1 MSIDARER
9 LLEVAARVYAE
20 AGYRG
25 TTTRRIAQEAD
36 LNEVTLFRH
45 FGSKDALIR
54 EAIECA
60 DRQSRELLNPDAED
74 PVAELQRW
82 ALAAFQR
89 FYRQK
94 NLIRQVLGD
103 IVLRPEIAPSVCD
116 GTTTAEFDQLSMFL
130 RHLEA
135 KGVVH
140 IGDPMLLDASGAM
153 LVHALLSHAL
163 WRDLVPDMPAPEDV
177 TRLFVEVLLRAVGL
191 RSPGAIPEGT
201 RA

>member
-1 MSIDARER
+1 MSIDAREK

-54 EAIECA
+54 EAIEVA
-60 DRQSRELLNPDAED
+60 DRQSRELLDLDAVD
-74 PVAELQRW
+74 PVAELHRW

-89 FYRQK
+89 FYRQR

-103 IVLRPEIAPSVCD
+103 IVQRPEIAPSVCD
-116 GTTTAEFDQLSMFL
+116 ETTTAEFDQLILYL
-130 RHLEA
+130 RVLEER
-135 KGVVH
+135 GVVH
-140 IGDPMLLDASGAM
+140 IGDPMLLEASGAM

-163 WRDLVPDMPAPEDV
+163 WRDLVPDMPPPEEC
-177 TRLFVEVLLRAVGL
+177 TRLFVEVLLRAVGA
-191 RSPGAIPEGT
+191 RTSTAIPEGA
-201 RA
+201 RR

>member
-1 MSIDARER
+1 MSIDAREK

-20 AGYRG
+20 SGYRG

-54 EAIECA
+54 EAIERA
-60 DRQSRELLNPDAED
+60 DRQSRELLD
-74 PVAELQRW
+74 PSAADPIAELHRW

-103 IVLRPEIAPSVCD
+103 IVERPEIAPSVCD
-116 GTTTAEFDQLSMFL
+116 ETTTAEFDQLIMFL
-130 RHLEA
+130 RQLERR
-135 KGVVH
+135 GIVH
-140 IGDPMLLDASGAM
+140 IGDPMLLEASAAM

-163 WRDLVPDMPAPEDV
+163 WRDLVPDMPAPEDC
-177 TRLFVEVLLRAVGL
+177 TRLFVEVLLRAVGA
-191 RSPGAIPEGT
+191 RATADIPEGA
-201 RA
+201 RP

>member
-54 EAIECA
+54 EAIERA
-60 DRQSRELLNPDAED
+60 DRQSRELLNPDAAD

-82 ALAAFQR
+82 ALAVFDR
-89 FYRQK
+89 FYKQK
-94 NLIRQVLGD
+94 NLIRQILGD
-103 IVLRPEIAPSVCD
+103 IVQRPEIAPSVCD
-116 GTTTAEFDQLSMFL
+116 ETTTAEFDQLIMYL
-130 RHLEA
+130 RVLEER
-135 KGVVH
+135 GLVN
-140 IGDPMLLDASGAM
+140 IGDPMLLDASAAM

-163 WRDLVPDMPAPEDV
+163 WRDLVPEMPAPEDC
-177 TRLFVEVLLRAVGL
+177 TRLFVEVLLRAIGL
-191 RSPGAIPEGT
+191 RAPAAIPEGA
-201 RA
+201 RP

>member
-1 MSIDARER
+1 MSIDAREK

-45 FGSKDALIR
+45 FGSKDALLR
-54 EAIECA
+54 EAIEAA
-60 DRQSRELLNPDAED
+60 DRQSRELLDLEAAD
-74 PVAELQRW
+74 PIAELHRW

-89 FYRQK
+89 FYRQR

-103 IVLRPEIAPSVCD
+103 IVQRPEIAPSICD
-116 GTTTAEFDQLSMFL
+116 ETTTAEFDQLILYL
-130 RHLEA
+130 RVLEER
-135 KGVVH
+135 GVVH
-140 IGDPMLLDASGAM
+140 IGDPLLLEASGAM

-163 WRDLVPDMPAPEDV
+163 WRDLVPNMPAPEEC
-177 TRLFVEVLLRAVGL
+177 TRLFVEVLLRAI
-191 RSPGAIPEGT
+191 GARTPTAISEGA
-201 RA
+201 RP

>member
-1 MSIDARER
+1 MSIDAREK

-45 FGSKDALIR
+45 FGSKDALLR
-54 EAIECA
+54 EAIEVA
-60 DRQSRELLNPDAED
+60 DRQSRELLNLDAAD
-74 PVAELQRW
+74 PIAELHRW
-82 ALAAFQR
+82 AFAAFQR
-89 FYRQK
+89 FYRQR

-103 IVLRPEIAPSVCD
+103 IVQRPEIAPSVCD
-116 GTTTAEFDQLSMFL
+116 ETTTAEFDQLIIYL
-130 RHLEA
+130 RVLEER
-135 KGVVH
+135 GVVH

-163 WRDLVPDMPAPEDV
+163 WRDLVPNMPAPEEC
-177 TRLFVEVLLRAVGL
+177 TRLFVEVLLRAIGV
-191 RSPGAIPEGT
+191 RTPAAMPEGA
-201 RA
+201 RP